1 MRNLLLLVTNSSVD
15 PVTVALIGLAITI
28 LGIVWYG
35 AVKITKLEVK
45 VDTIWSMF
53 LKRGVVEGV
62 TNSLLS
68 VNSPIRLINNSGKLL
83 ESMAGELREFHEKNC
98 KGKSE
103 ADTALAI
110 EKEFGSRLVKEICIP
125 NKISFGV
132 CILIAVAIAK
142 NVETLT
148 EILDHNVTAKPSEK

>member
-1 MRNLLLLVTNSSVD
+1 MRD
-15 PVTVALIGLAITI
+15 PVTVSLIGLALSI
-28 LGIVWYG
+28 LGIVWFG
-35 AVKITKLEVK
+35 ATKLTRLEVK
-45 VDTIWSMF
+45 VDTIWGMF

-62 TNSLLS
+62 TNSLLA

-83 ESMAGELREFHEKNC
+83 ESMAPELQAFYEKNC

-103 ADTALAI
+103 ADIAIAI
-110 EKEFGSRLVKEICIP
+110 EKEFGTRLVTEICIP

-148 EILDHNVTAKPSEK
+148 EILDHNVTEKH